1 MVTVTVFNEF
11 GTSII
16 NKRFKTFDR
25 ATDYCADVVNNMI
38 HAAKIRVNLNGE
50 DSVVDCWELRD
61 KAIANGYELPVH
73 RQMLAHL

>member
-1 MVTVTVFNEF
+1 MVYVEVFNEQ

-16 NKRFKTFDR
+16 SKRFKTFDR
-25 ATDYCADVVNNMI
+25 ATDYCADVVGNMI
-38 HAAKIRVNLNGE
+38 QAAKIRINNNGE
-50 DSVVDCWELRD
+50 DATLDCWELRD

>member
-1 MVTVTVFNEF
+1 MVHVEVFDKQ
-11 GTSII
+11 GVSVSS
-16 NKRFKTFDR
+16 KRFKTFDR

-38 HAAKIRVNLNGE
+38 CAAKIRVNLNGE